1 MEVLVEILLALLA
14 QPSHLMRQVA
24 RTVFSHICSHLTPR
38 ALQLILDV
46 LNPEQSPE
54 EDSVVVTDDSEK
66 QLESEGDKSSESED
80 DKHSASE
87 EDSDEEDSDE
97 EDRDGD
103 VDQGFREQ
111 LMAVLQAGKAL
122 GTVDGEDDDDDELG
136 DEAMMALDQSLASL
150 FAEQKLRIQARRDEK
165 NKLRKEKVLR
175 RDFQIRALD
184 LIEVLVTKQPENPL
198 VLELLEPL
206 LDIIRRS
213 MRSSSSK
220 QEQDLLHKTARI
232 FTPPVP
238 LPALLPRCGPLRGA
252 SVRPG
257 GAAGGAGWPPGR
269 YYHFSTTSMRPSTC
283 CASSRVMPP
292 TPPARPRKRRKPAPS
307 PGPRRLLAAWI

>member
-232 FTPPVP
+232 FTHHLCRSRHYCHDVGRCVGPLYAQVERLVEQAGRQADTTISLLLQCGP
-238 LPALLPRCGPLRGA
+238 LPA
-252 SVRPG
+252 
-257 GAAGGAGWPPGR
+257 
-269 YYHFSTTSMRPSTC
+269 
-283 CASSRVMPP
+283 
-292 TPPARPRKRRKPAPS
+292 ARPQ
-307 PGPRRLLAAWI
+307 G